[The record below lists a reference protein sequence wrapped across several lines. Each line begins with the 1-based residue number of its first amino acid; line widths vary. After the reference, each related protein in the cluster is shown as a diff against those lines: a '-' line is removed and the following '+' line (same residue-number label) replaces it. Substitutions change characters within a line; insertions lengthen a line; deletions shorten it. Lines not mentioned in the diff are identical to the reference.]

1 MAQSLP
7 ATYLPDESPDWLSKI
22 RADIA
27 RQAEDLTFLRYV
39 LCVLASSSAG
49 KQQIATGLWARF
61 GWDVYHGGS
70 IGVIL
75 TSDSPE
81 LSTERTTDHEI
92 AVRRDGWLCHREYSW
107 LWVNP
112 DYRADERR
120 NEFAAN
126 RFVLDTLTAPLY
138 DAWLR
143 LDPEPVVTRG
153 LQSDATEEE
162 QAAALA
168 VVVAQPAPIE
178 EPPSVTKRP
187 RLPQLRLMRI
197 KDILTVRF
205 GCEWSMAK
213 GSEQKVYRRGSKQ
226 FTFGCHG
233 SDRPVH
239 PIQLRRCLVR
249 LGIPLIDFVSACR

>member
-1 MAQSLP
+1 M
-7 ATYLPDESPDWLSKI
+7 
-22 RADIA
+22 
-27 RQAEDLTFLRYV
+27 
-39 LCVLASSSAG
+39 
-49 KQQIATGLWARF
+49 
-61 GWDVYHGGS
+61 
-70 IGVIL
+70 
-75 TSDSPE
+75 
-81 LSTERTTDHEI
+81 STERTTDHEI

-168 VVVAQPAPIE
+168 VVVRNQH
-178 EPPSVTKRP
+178 R
-187 RLPQLRLMRI
+187 
-197 KDILTVRF
+197 
-205 GCEWSMAK
+205 
-213 GSEQKVYRRGSKQ
+213 SKNR
-226 FTFGCHG
+226 HR
-233 SDRPVH
+233 SRNDRDS
-239 PIQLRRCLVR
+239 RSS
-249 LGIPLIDFVSACR
+249 G